1 MEMAKASCAFVA
13 DLPDMSDEA
22 MERLYTW
29 GKSNCSKFDVH
40 MDANGGMKL
49 VVERKKAGTVRE
61 HQRNLKTLLKNWGVA
76 LPERQSGW
84 LRIIDEGMDIAD
96 EHVPAAPDQEES
108 LARKAT
114 SADMSPH
121 TSADI
126 NRLRAPINLLK
137 SCAVVRA
144 Y

>member
-1 MEMAKASCAFVA
+1 MAKASCAFVA

-84 LRIIDEGMDIAD
+84 LRIIDEGMDYAGA
-96 EHVPAAPDQEES
+96 EQLLAPVEQDTS
-108 LARKAT
+108 AT
-114 SADMSPH
+114 SVPFPAPLTYPSTTP
-121 TSADI
+121 SGGLK
-126 NRLRAPINLLK
+126 LRPPQNLLTPQL
-137 SCAVVRA
+137 VRA